1 VKNLQLQNRVYLRD
15 KDILDRFHDVSSK
28 AIHTGSFSDQ
38 IVAWYL
44 LFYLYDLDIRAGSSF
59 ESFLTEIEEL
69 KRNRKLEVIPE
80 GDKLRNYSR
89 FQSTSNQRKS

>member
-1 VKNLQLQNRVYLRD
+1 MPRYLL
-15 KDILDRFHDVSSK
+15 LDLLCACKSVRFHDISSK
-28 AIHTGSFSDQ
+28 VIHTGSFSDQ